1 MTAPKKQTLILDEE
15 YMAELLSEE
24 LCGDC
29 SPLADLRVE
38 TVSQE
43 DDGSFHVIMGP
54 KGQAA

>member
-29 SPLADLRVE
+29 SPLGRPSRRDRLAR
-38 TVSQE
+38 
-43 DDGSFHVIMGP
+43 G
-54 KGQAA
+54 